1 MNSPF
6 EILQHTFG
14 YSTFRGR
21 QLEVVTHVMAGGSGL
36 VLMPT
41 GGGKSLCFQIPAL
54 ARPGLGL
61 VISPLI
67 ALMHDQVQALVQA
80 GVPAAVYNSSL
91 SPADKQAVRAQAL
104 SGALKLLYVA
114 PETLNTDFFQ
124 SFVDQLN
131 LSVIAVD
138 EAHCVSQWGHD
149 FRPDY
154 LHVANLRAQHPTV
167 PLLALTATAD
177 PQTRQEIMTRLGLDD
192 EPIFA
197 SSFDRPNI
205 RYEIV
210 KKKDSKEKLWDFIR
224 GRHKD
229 EAGIVYCL
237 SRKKTE
243 ETAEWLTH
251 NGIAA
256 FAYHAGMDAE
266 MRRCTQDRFIKE
278 DGIVICATIAF
289 GMGIDKPDVRF
300 VAHLDLPKSI
310 EGYYQETG
318 RAGRDGNP
326 ATAWL
331 TYSSGDAMQLRRFI
345 DQGDGA
351 RAFKD
356 LSHQKLRQMQNY
368 CEVARCRRHMLLS
381 YFGETPDAQCR
392 ACDVCVPTIAAPCT
406 TQHPV
411 PQIAVSGAYQK
422 VFEALRKWRHKTA
435 TKLNLPA
442 YVVCHDSTLKALITQ
457 RPSDLY
463 ELRQVPGFGDVKVER
478 FGNAILKVLAE
489 ALGE

>member
-1 MNSPF
+1 MLD
-6 EILQHTFG
+6 ILKHTFG
-14 YSTFRGR
+14 YSSFRGR

-54 ARPGLGL
+54 ARPGICL

-67 ALMHDQVQALVQA
+67 ALMHDQVRALLQA
-80 GVPAAVYNSSL
+80 GVSAAVYNSSL
-91 SPADKQAVRAQAL
+91 SAEDKQTVRGQAL

-114 PETLNTDFFQ
+114 PETLNTEFFQ
-124 SFVDQLN
+124 SFVDRLN
-131 LSVIAVD
+131 LSLIAVD

-154 LHVANLRAQHPTV
+154 LQVANLRAQHPTV

-177 PQTRQEIMTRLGLDD
+177 PQTRQEIITRLGIADA
-192 EPIFA
+192 PIFA

-210 KKKDSKEKLWDFIR
+210 KKKDAKEKLREFIR
-224 GRHKD
+224 SRHKN

-243 ETAEWLTH
+243 ETAEWLTR
-251 NGIAA
+251 NGIVA
-256 FAYHAGMDAE
+256 FAYHAGMDAD
-266 MRRCTQDRFIKE
+266 MRRRTQDRFIKE
-278 DGIVICATIAF
+278 DGVVICATIAF

-300 VAHLDLPKSI
+300 VAHLDMPKSI

-318 RAGRDGNP
+318 RAGRDGGP

-331 TYSSGDAMQLRRFI
+331 TYSSGDAIQLRRFI
-345 DQGDGA
+345 DQGDGLP
-351 RAFKD
+351 AFKE
-356 LSHQKLRQMQNY
+356 LSHQKLRQMQNF
-368 CEVARCRRHMLLS
+368 CEATTCRRHTLLS
-381 YFGETPDAQCR
+381 YFGENTENKCN
-392 ACDVCVPTIAAPCT
+392 ACDVCAPSAT
-406 TQHPV
+406 
-411 PQIAVSGAYQK
+411 PQTVSQPEVSSGYQDIC
-422 VFEALRKWRHKTA
+422 EALRQWRHQTA

-442 YVVCHDSTLKALITQ
+442 YVIFHNSTLKALIAQ

-478 FGNAILKVLAE
+478 FGNAVLKVLAE
-489 ALGE
+489 AIK

>member
-1 MNSPF
+1 MTTTQPLD
-6 EILQHTFG
+6 ILKHTFG

-54 ARPGLGL
+54 ARPGIGL

-67 ALMHDQVQALVQA
+67 ALMHDQVRALLQA

-91 SPADKQAVRAQAL
+91 SAEDKQTVRGQAL

-124 SFVDQLN
+124 SFVDCLN
-131 LSVIAVD
+131 LSLIAVD

-154 LHVANLRAQHPTV
+154 LQVANLRAQHPTV

-177 PQTRQEIMTRLGLDD
+177 PLTRQEILARLGLHDA
-192 EPIFA
+192 PTFA

-210 KKKDSKEKLWDFIR
+210 KKKDSKEKLRDFIR
-224 GRHKD
+224 SRHKG

-243 ETAEWLTH
+243 ETAAWLTR

-266 MRRCTQDRFIKE
+266 SRRRTQDRFIKD
-278 DGIVICATIAF
+278 DGVVICATIAF

-300 VAHLDLPKSI
+300 VAHLDMPKSI

-331 TYSSGDAMQLRRFI
+331 TYSTGDAIQLRRFI
-345 DQGDGA
+345 EQGDGLP
-351 RAFKD
+351 AFKE
-356 LSHQKLRQMQNY
+356 LSHQKLRQMQNF
-368 CEVARCRRHMLLS
+368 CESATCRRHTLLS
-381 YFGETPDAQCR
+381 YFGETTEQKCT
-392 ACDVCVPTIAAPCT
+392 ACDVCAPSAAPQT
-406 TQHPV
+406 VSQPE
-411 PQIAVSGAYQK
+411 VSGAYQDI
-422 VFEALRKWRHKTA
+422 FEALRKWRHQTA

-442 YVVCHDSTLKALITQ
+442 YVICHDSTLKALIAQ

-463 ELRQVPGFGDVKVER
+463 ALRQVPGFGDVKVER
-478 FGNAILKVLAE
+478 FGNAVLKVLAE
-489 ALGE
+489 ALEE